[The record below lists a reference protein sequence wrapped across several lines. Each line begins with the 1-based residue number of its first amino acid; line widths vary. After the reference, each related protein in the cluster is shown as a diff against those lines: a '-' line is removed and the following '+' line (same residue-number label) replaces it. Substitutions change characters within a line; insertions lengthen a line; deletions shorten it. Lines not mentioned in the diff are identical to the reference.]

1 MYYQL
6 PNGKTVWVDVSDAI
20 NMTDQDIQALLAGNY
35 GEVIQN
41 PFRRSVINYREPKE
55 ETNEEELEEEEE
67 RDLDDDP
74 SFYYHEFYPDE
85 FPDVEDPDINF
96 DNLEE

>member
-6 PNGKTVWVDVSDAI
+6 PNGKTIWIDVSDAI
-20 NMTDQDIQALLAGNY
+20 NMTDLDIQALLAGNH

-41 PFRRSVINYREPKE
+41 PFRRSVINYKETKE
-55 ETNEEELEEEEE
+55 EKPKDEFEEEEE
-67 RDLDDDP
+67 SDIDDDP
-74 SFYYHEFYPDE
+74 SFYYKEFYPEE

>member
-20 NMTDQDIQALLAGNY
+20 NMTHHDVQALLAADS

-41 PFRRSVINYREPKE
+41 PFRRSVITYKE
-55 ETNEEELEEEEE
+55 NKKESTEEELEEEEI
-67 RDLDDDP
+67 DLDDDP
-74 SFYYHEFYPDE
+74 SFYYKDFYPDD

-96 DNLEE
+96 DNTEE